1 MIITIDTTKELTRKE
16 YVDFLRKT
24 KNETITEGRISQMV
38 TAGKLKVRDYPEL
51 NNLQLIVLDDDEQ
64 ALAQARYTTTQALH
78 TYSYKDLGLMF
89 GKLIHDLTTENGN
102 ARTLLAEQQARVD
115 ELVEAL
121 GRAEAERDEA
131 RRAVQDLT
139 AQNAELTTDHQTLQA
154 ELDGAQSEIEASQAE
169 NYRLTQELA
178 ESQRKLDVETST
190 NAKFEDF
197 KTLVMELLQNRPVA
211 AVAHPAEDRGEG
223 GPENRKKRTGE

>member
-16 YVDFLRKT
+16 YVDFLKKT

-89 GKLIHDLTTENGN
+89 GKLIHDLTNENGN
-102 ARTLLAEQQARVD
+102 ARTLLAEQQARVE
-115 ELVEAL
+115 ELVGAL

-131 RRAVQDLT
+131 RRSVEDLT
-139 AQNAELTTDHQTLQA
+139 ALNAELTTDKQALQA
-154 ELDGAQSEIEASQAE
+154 ELDGALAGTEALQAE
-169 NYRLTQELA
+169 NFRLGQELA
-178 ESQRKLDVETST
+178 ESQRKLEVETST
-190 NAKFEDF
+190 NSKFEDF
-197 KTLVMELLQNRPVA
+197 KALVMELLQNQGVA
-211 AVAHPAEDRGEG
+211 AGARSPKGREEG
-223 GPENRKKRTGE
+223 GPGNRKKRAGE